1 MTPEEKISSLNLNI
15 PKGKATSI
23 GSYIPITKV
32 ENLIFISGQIP
43 INIES
48 PNDELKYKGKVGRE
62 VSVEEAQEAGKI
74 CCLNALYHLKNF
86 VGELNNIKKIIKIT
100 GYVNSGEDFTEH
112 PKVINGA
119 SDLLINIFG
128 EKGKHTRVAIGVN
141 SLPLG
146 SPVEIDFIIQI

>member
-15 PKGKATSI
+15 PKGKSSAL

-48 PNDELKYKGKVGRE
+48 SNDELKYKGKVGKDI
-62 VSVEEAQEAGKI
+62 SIEEAQEAGKI
-74 CCLNALYHLKNF
+74 CCLNALFHLKNLI
-86 VGELNNIKKIIKIT
+86 GELDKIKKIIKIT
-100 GYVNSGEDFTEH
+100 GYVNSDENFIEH
-112 PKVINGA
+112 PKIINGA
-119 SDLLINIFG
+119 SDLLIKIFG

>member
-1 MTPEEKISSLNLNI
+1 MTPEEKISLLNLKI
-15 PKGKATSI
+15 PKGKSSAL

-48 PNDELKYKGKVGRE
+48 PNDEMKYKGKVGKDI
-62 VSVEEAQEAGKI
+62 SIEEAQEAGKI
-74 CCLNALYHLKNF
+74 CCLNALFHLKNLI
-86 VGELNNIKKIIKIT
+86 GELDKIKKIIKIT
-100 GYVNSGEDFTEH
+100 GYVNSDENFIEH

-119 SDLLINIFG
+119 SDLLIKIFG

>member
-1 MTPEEKISSLNLNI
+1 MTPEEKISLLNLNI
-15 PKGKATSI
+15 PKGKSSAL

-48 PNDELKYKGKVGRE
+48 PNDEMKYKGKVGKDI
-62 VSVEEAQEAGKI
+62 SIEEAQEAGKI
-74 CCLNALYHLKNF
+74 CCINALFHLKNLI
-86 VGELNNIKKIIKIT
+86 GELDKIKKIIKIT
-100 GYVNSGEDFTEH
+100 GYVNSDENFIEH

-119 SDLLINIFG
+119 SDLLIKIFG

>member
-1 MTPEEKISSLNLNI
+1 MTPEEKISLLNLNI
-15 PKGKATSI
+15 PKGKSSAI
-23 GSYIPITKV
+23 GSYIPIIKV

-48 PNDELKYKGKVGRE
+48 PNNELKYKGKVGQDISIE
-62 VSVEEAQEAGKI
+62 DAQEAGKI
-74 CCLNALYHLKNF
+74 CCLNALFHLKNLI
-86 VGELNNIKKIIKIT
+86 GELDKIKQIIKIT
-100 GYVNSGEDFTEH
+100 GYVNSKDNFIEH

-141 SLPLG
+141 SLPLD
-146 SPVEIDFIIQI
+146 SPVEIDFLIQI

>member
-1 MTPEEKISSLNLNI
+1 MTPEEKISSLNLSI
-15 PKGKATSI
+15 PKGKSASL

-43 INIES
+43 VNMES
-48 PNDELKYKGKVGRE
+48 SNNELKYKGKVGRQI
-62 VSVEEAQEAGKI
+62 SIEEAQEAGKI
-74 CCLNALYHLKNF
+74 CCLNALSHLKNLI
-86 VGELNNIKKIIKIT
+86 GELDKIKKIVKIT
-100 GYVNSGEDFTEH
+100 GYVNSDEDFMEH

-119 SDLLINIFG
+119 SDLLLNIFG

-146 SPVEIDFIIQI
+146 SPIEIDFIIQI

>member
-1 MTPEEKISSLNLNI
+1 MTPEEKISLLGLNI
-15 PKGKATSI
+15 PKGRPAVL

-43 INIES
+43 TDIES
-48 PNDELKYKGKVGRE
+48 PTNELKYKGKVSRD
-62 VSVEEAQEAGKI
+62 VSIEEAQEAGKI
-74 CCLNALYHLKNF
+74 CCLNALFYLKNLI
-86 VGELNNIKKIIKIT
+86 GDLDKIIKIIKIT
-100 GYVNSGEDFTEH
+100 GYVNSGEDFIEH

-119 SDLLINIFG
+119 SDLLISIFG

-146 SPVEIDFIIQI
+146 SPIEIDFIVQI

>member
-15 PKGKATSI
+15 PKGKVTAI

-100 GYVNSGEDFTEH
+100 GYVNSGEDFKEH